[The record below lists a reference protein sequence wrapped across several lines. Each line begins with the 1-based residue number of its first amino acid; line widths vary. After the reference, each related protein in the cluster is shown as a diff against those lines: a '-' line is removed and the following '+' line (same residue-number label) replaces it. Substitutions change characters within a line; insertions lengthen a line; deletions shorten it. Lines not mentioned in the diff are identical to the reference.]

1 MNKNKTY
8 FKWQAGR
15 LFFVLL
21 ALAVLLPAHA
31 MADEVKVSLSLKNV
45 GLPTILKEIKAQTG
59 YDFMY
64 NAQEIDTEKKISVE
78 LNQVAL
84 DSALHVCLS
93 PYNLT
98 YTMRGKIIVL
108 QKTIKVIQSML
119 QSTINGIVKD
129 EKGVFLPGVA
139 VILDGTSMGTATDME
154 GRFKLT
160 IPSGKHKLNFSFI
173 GMKPVQQTVEGDMDI
188 TVVMEEDAAEL
199 EEVVVTGME
208 VIKKDYMTGSAS
220 VITAKDLKTQGIN
233 SVDRILEGTIAGL
246 NSTTVSG
253 APGTRAQITIRGE
266 NNLSGNTEPLWIV
279 DGLPLMSGVPENN
292 TGDYAGLSCRTA
304 WAILCRRTLSLFLS

>member
-15 LFFVLL
+15 FFFVLL

-84 DSALHVCLS
+84 DSALQVCLS

-108 QKTIKVIQSML
+108 QKAIKVIQSML

-160 IPSGKHKLNFSFI
+160 IPSGKHKLNFSF
-173 GMKPVQQTVEGDMDI
+173 
-188 TVVMEEDAAEL
+188 
-199 EEVVVTGME
+199 
-208 VIKKDYMTGSAS
+208 YS
-220 VITAKDLKTQGIN
+220 VIMLDVCNKI
-233 SVDRILEGTIAGL
+233 
-246 NSTTVSG
+246 
-253 APGTRAQITIRGE
+253 
-266 NNLSGNTEPLWIV
+266 
-279 DGLPLMSGVPENN
+279 
-292 TGDYAGLSCRTA
+292 
-304 WAILCRRTLSLFLS
+304 